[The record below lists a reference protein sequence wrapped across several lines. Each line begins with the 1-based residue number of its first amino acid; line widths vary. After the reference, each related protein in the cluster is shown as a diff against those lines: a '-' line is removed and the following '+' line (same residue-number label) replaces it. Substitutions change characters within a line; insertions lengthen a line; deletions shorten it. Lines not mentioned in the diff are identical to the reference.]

1 MFDKDEIDSPLE
13 SEEED
18 FQYYKV
24 EEESAEDEP
33 LEDEPLE
40 EEPLEEEPLEE
51 EPLEEEIIEEVK
63 PAAPETPKGFKET
76 FPTIQSLI
84 NAWRRGNKEEI
95 AKLAGSEKT
104 DLVTLKNIWKNA

>member
-18 FQYYKV
+18 FLYYKV
-24 EEESAEDEP
+24 EEESAE
-33 LEDEPLE
+33 E
-40 EEPLEEEPLEE
+40 ELVEE

>member
-24 EEESAEDEP
+24 EEESAED
-33 LEDEPLE
+33 
-40 EEPLEEEPLEE
+40 EPLEEEPLEE

>member
-24 EEESAEDEP
+24 EEESAEEELVEDEP
-33 LEDEPLE
+33 LED
-40 EEPLEEEPLEE
+40 

-76 FPTIQSLI
+76 FPTIPDLV
-84 NAWRRGNKEEI
+84 NAWKKGNKQEI

-104 DLVTLKNIWKNA
+104 DLGTLKNIWKNA

>member
-1 MFDKDEIDSPLE
+1 MFDKDKIDSPLE

-33 LEDEPLE
+33 LED
-40 EEPLEEEPLEE
+40 

>member
-33 LEDEPLE
+33 LED
-40 EEPLEEEPLEE
+40 

>member
-40 EEPLEEEPLEE
+40 D

>member
-24 EEESAEDEP
+24 EEESAEEE
-33 LEDEPLE
+33 LVED
-40 EEPLEEEPLEE
+40 

>member
-13 SEEED
+13 AEEED

-33 LEDEPLE
+33 LK
-40 EEPLEEEPLEE
+40 EEPLKE